1 MLWENKLIMF
11 SAVTIAPAH
20 TESSSITV
28 ENNTGFN
35 MGNTF
40 IFAYTGGNYVIR
52 GNEPAIAG
60 FT

>member
-1 MLWENKLIMF
+1 MF
-11 SAVTIAPAH
+11 SAVTIALAH
-20 TESSSITV
+20 AESSSITV

-40 IFAYTGGNYVIR
+40 IFAYMGGNYVIR
-52 GNEPAIAG
+52 GNKPAVAG